1 MRLFFSMIGLML
13 ISLLFACQPDTRQ
26 QPLSD
31 AVVLALGDSLTA
43 GYGAGQGESYPELLA
58 EQTPW
63 QVINAGISG
72 DTSAQALARLPDLL
86 VKHQPQLVI
95 ISIGGNDFLQ
105 RQNEQQTRDNIQ
117 AMIALAQSNQAQVL
131 LVGIPY
137 YSVRAA
143 LGMPKDHPLYQE
155 IADKEKITLLS
166 GAWGDV
172 LKDSNLRSDQI
183 HPNTLGY
190 QQFTLRLLAFLKD
203 EGWLQ

>member
-1 MRLFFSMIGLML
+1 MRLFFSMIGLMM
-13 ISLLFACQPDTRQ
+13 ISLLSACQPDTRQ
-26 QPLSD
+26 QPLND

-43 GYGAGQGESYPELLA
+43 GYGAGQGESYPELLT
-58 EQTPW
+58 EQTSW
-63 QVINAGISG
+63 QVVNAGISG

-117 AMIALAQSNQAQVL
+117 AMIALVQSNQAQVL
-131 LVGIPY
+131 LVGVPY
-137 YSVRAA
+137 YSVHAA

-166 GAWGDV
+166 GAWGEV
-172 LKDSNLRSDQI
+172 LKDSSLRSDQI
-183 HPNTLGY
+183 HPNALGY